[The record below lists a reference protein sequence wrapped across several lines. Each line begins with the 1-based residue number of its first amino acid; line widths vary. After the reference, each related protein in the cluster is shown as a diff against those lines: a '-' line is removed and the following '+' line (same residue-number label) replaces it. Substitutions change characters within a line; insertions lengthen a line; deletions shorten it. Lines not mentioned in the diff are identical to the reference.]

1 MNRPFPSW
9 LKPLFQSEAK
19 CEAIDMIF
27 CSHENKTRF
36 HNKGLEKQAVIKLGG
51 QGYINVDLHVT
62 TTLRCSQINFRK
74 FTMISG
80 HSLMNAFEV
89 I

>member
-1 MNRPFPSW
+1 
-9 LKPLFQSEAK
+9 
-19 CEAIDMIF
+19 MIF
-27 CSHENKTRF
+27 YSHEHKTRF

>member
-1 MNRPFPSW
+1 
-9 LKPLFQSEAK
+9 
-19 CEAIDMIF
+19 MIF
-27 CSHENKTRF
+27 YSHENTTRF

-80 HSLMNAFEV
+80 NSLMNAFEV
-89 I
+89 F

>member
-1 MNRPFPSW
+1 MNTPFPSW

-27 CSHENKTRF
+27 YSHENKTRF

-51 QGYINVDLHVT
+51 HGYINVDLHIT

-89 I
+89 F

>member
-1 MNRPFPSW
+1 MNTPFPSW

-27 CSHENKTRF
+27 YSHENKTRF

-62 TTLRCSQINFRK
+62 TTLRCSRINFRK

>member
-1 MNRPFPSW
+1 MSRPFPSW

-27 CSHENKTRF
+27 YSHENKTRF

-51 QGYINVDLHVT
+51 HGYINVDLHVT
-62 TTLRCSQINFRK
+62 TTLRCSQKNFRK